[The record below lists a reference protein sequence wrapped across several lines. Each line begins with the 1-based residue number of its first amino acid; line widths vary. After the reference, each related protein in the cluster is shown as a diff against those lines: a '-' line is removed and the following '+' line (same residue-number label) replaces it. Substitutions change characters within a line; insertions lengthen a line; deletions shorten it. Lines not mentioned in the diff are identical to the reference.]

1 MRLNS
6 ASRYRHL
13 ELTYPYD
20 YPTPYYDQYAWISR
34 RCVPSYQ
41 FMTDDPIKPTVTK
54 LRNRLLQTEPH
65 GDNWIVIGVR
75 GNLEAAQTGSQIIF
89 ELEYR
94 CMEGF
99 QFADPFLPPKLTS
112 QPFSQMPAKQR
123 VYRVPDNKWTS
134 DGVGLPSPIS

>member
-1 MRLNS
+1 M
-6 ASRYRHL
+6 
-13 ELTYPYD
+13 
-20 YPTPYYDQYAWISR
+20 
-34 RCVPSYQ
+34 
-41 FMTDDPIKPTVTK
+41 
-54 LRNRLLQTEPH
+54 
-65 GDNWIVIGVR
+65 R

-134 DGVGLPSPIS
+134 DGVGLPTPVSNVVTRSVDSNVNIGVSGNLKIGAMDNAQIHYVNNAQNLTPERIAARS